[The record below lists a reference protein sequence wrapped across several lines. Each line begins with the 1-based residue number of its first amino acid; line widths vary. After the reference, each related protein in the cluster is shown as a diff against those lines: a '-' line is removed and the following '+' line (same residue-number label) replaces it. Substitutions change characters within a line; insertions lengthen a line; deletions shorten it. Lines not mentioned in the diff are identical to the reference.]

1 MYSNPYL
8 HFYPPPPHPPP
19 PKNLTL
25 QTDPRHV
32 LSFREF
38 YQKHFNTHRDFFQFA
53 LDPKPFSLWRIE
65 SCNFNWQNQ
74 PFYKYPYEY
83 NERNRERNWNQYRES
98 REEEEEP
105 YDEENQP
112 YEDYVDYEEN
122 KENEEKMQFVLSDEA
137 IAMFRFSELRILK
150 LKENEENGKVEYS
163 SSSPSTTYVTSEPNP
178 AELQPSNLS
187 AKEAREFYG
196 DSYSTIKVMEAT
208 LNNIYV
214 KSYEIKQDQNN
225 DNENNEE
232 ENMVVYWPVLP
243 LKFT

>member
-25 QTDPRHV
+25 PPDPRHV

-38 YQKHFNTHRDFFQFA
+38 YQKHFNTHRNFFQFA
-53 LDPKPFSLWRIE
+53 LDPKPSSLWRIE
-65 SCNFNWQNQ
+65 SCNFNWWNQ

-83 NERNRERNWNQYRES
+83 NEP

-105 YDEENQP
+105 YDEKNEL
-112 YEDYVDYEEN
+112 YEEYVEDYEEN
-122 KENEEKMQFVLSDEA
+122 EGKEEKMQFVLSDEA
-137 IAMFRFSELRILK
+137 IAMFRFSELRRLK
-150 LKENEENGKVEYS
+150 LKENGKIEN

-178 AELQPSNLS
+178 AELQPPNLS

-208 LNNIYV
+208 LNNIYI
-214 KSYEIKQDQNN
+214 KSYEIKRDQNN
-225 DNENNEE
+225 NIENNEE
-232 ENMVVYWPVLP
+232 ENVVVYWPVLP
-243 LKFT
+243 LKFTF